1 MDFVVVGFC
10 LRYGSSTEPGLCGFK
25 VQSSVSSTVRITGV
39 NHHTHCWRSKETSK
53 GMKSRS
59 KFENKF
65 LNVTVLLSSIE
76 GQHIAKH
83 VFFFLDCGQPLQY
96 PTGDVEGRVLL
107 KERQCKRFLRSS
119 EIVMVN
125 IINLMDQ
132 ELGDEPLGKSVW
144 DFLDTII
151 KVGDP
156 P

>member
-10 LRYGSSTEPGLCGFK
+10 LRYGSSTEPSLCGFK

-76 GQHIAKH
+76 GQHITKH
-83 VFFFLDCGQPLQY
+83 VFLDCGQPLQY
-96 PTGDVEGRVLL
+96 PMGDVEGRVLL
-107 KERQCKRFLRSS
+107 RNRQCKGFLRSS

-132 ELGDEPLGKSVW
+132 ELVRR
-144 DFLDTII
+144 
-151 KVGDP
+151 
-156 P
+156 

>member
-1 MDFVVVGFC
+1 M
-10 LRYGSSTEPGLCGFK
+10 
-25 VQSSVSSTVRITGV
+25 
-39 NHHTHCWRSKETSK
+39 
-53 GMKSRS
+53 
-59 KFENKF
+59 
-65 LNVTVLLSSIE
+65 
-76 GQHIAKH
+76 
-83 VFFFLDCGQPLQY
+83 DCGQPLQY